1 MFLIKKLCI
10 NYEVSRALL
19 AVVFSIIKY
28 FFLDLY
34 FLKEKCLF
42 LIRFFENIF
51 NGCSFHEGFR
61 CGL

>member
-1 MFLIKKLCI
+1 MFLIEKPCI

-28 FFLDLY
+28 FFLHLY
-34 FLKEKCLF
+34 FLKKEYLF
-42 LIRFFENIF
+42 LIRFFENML